1 MVMGFLSMAE
11 EKQQVGYK
19 KIHTYFYVER
29 KKNPCKIISDLTMTW
44 REKYH
49 KFWDLDGML

>member
-19 KIHTYFYVER
+19 KVHNSMLRE
-29 KKNPCKIISDLTMTW
+29 KNRCKIISDLTMTW
-44 REKYH
+44 REKYR